1 MYLLQIQE
9 ALAKAGYSPG
19 SLDNLAGPQ
28 TQAAIKAF
36 QTDHSLEAD
45 GMVGPLTHE
54 ALFQNTNPVPA
65 QEDQLTSHF
74 NRQEFK
80 CCCEGRYCDGF
91 PNEMNSDLLIK
102 LEALR
107 QTLNTPIIVTSGI
120 RCPTRNQEVGGIGNS
135 KHLTG
140 HAVDCYA
147 PGFSIYDLAEAAKTQ
162 GVGVILYED
171 EGFCHLEI

>member
-9 ALAKAGYSPG
+9 ALAKAGYYPG
-19 SLDNLAGPQ
+19 PLDNLAGQQ

-54 ALFQNTNPVPA
+54 ALFQDTNPVSF
-65 QEDQLTSHF
+65 QDENLTLHF

-80 CCCEGRYCDGF
+80 CCCEGRYCNGF
-91 PNEMNSDLLIK
+91 PNEMNHDLLTQ

-107 QTLNTPIIVTSGI
+107 QSLNTPIIVTSGV

-140 HAVDCYA
+140 YAVDCYV
-147 PGFSIYDLAEAAKTQ
+147 PGLSVFDLARAAESQ
-162 GVGVILYED
+162 GFGVILYEN